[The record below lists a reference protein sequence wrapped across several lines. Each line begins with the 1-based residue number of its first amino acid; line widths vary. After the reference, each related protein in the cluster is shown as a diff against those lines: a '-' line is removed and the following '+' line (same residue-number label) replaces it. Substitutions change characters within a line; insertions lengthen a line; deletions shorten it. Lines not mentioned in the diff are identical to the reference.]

1 VNTIKK
7 GINIAFERFGSSQ
20 YWSDDMH
27 VKVVGCGNLLSH
39 DEGVGIHAV
48 RIMREGMLPPG
59 VEIVE
64 LGKPGIDFITSL
76 DNCQGL
82 ILLDAMA
89 KGEKPP
95 GTVHRFE
102 VTQKNMEK
110 ILGDTIHGFNLVV
123 PLKIISER
131 KPGRLPPIVLLAM
144 EIKERTTFGIGLSAE
159 VKTGLE
165 YLLDMAWYELSNL
178 QSG

>member
-1 VNTIKK
+1 M
-7 GINIAFERFGSSQ
+7 Q
-20 YWSDDMH
+20 

-48 RIMREGMLPPG
+48 RILREGMLPPA

-64 LGKPGIDFITSL
+64 LRKPGIDFITSL
-76 DNCQGL
+76 EICQGL

-89 KGEKPP
+89 KGERPP

-102 VTQKNMEK
+102 ITAKNMEK

-123 PLKIISER
+123 PLKIIAER
-131 KPGRLPPIVLLAM
+131 RRPGQLPPIILLAM
-144 EIKERTTFGIGLSAE
+144 EIKERAIFGIGLSAE
-159 VKTGLE
+159 VKSGLE
-165 YLLDMAWYELSNL
+165 YLLDMAWHEISNL
-178 QSG
+178 SSGVR